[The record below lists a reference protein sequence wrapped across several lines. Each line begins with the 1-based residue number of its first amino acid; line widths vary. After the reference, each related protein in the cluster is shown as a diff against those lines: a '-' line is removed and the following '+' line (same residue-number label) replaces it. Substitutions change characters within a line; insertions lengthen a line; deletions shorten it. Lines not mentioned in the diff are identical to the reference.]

1 MHGCHYLSRGKGQT
15 MSEVM
20 TIYSNNGAVKIVTDG
35 EYYYIQN
42 GDCYERFDSLESAKE
57 IAMSLY

>member
-1 MHGCHYLSRGKGQT
+1 M

-42 GDCYERFDSLESAKE
+42 GGCYERFDSLESAKE

>member
-1 MHGCHYLSRGKGQT
+1 
-15 MSEVM
+15 MSEIM
-20 TIYSNNGAVKIVTDG
+20 AIYSNNRVVKIVTDG

-42 GDCYERFDSLESAKE
+42 GGCYERFDSLESAKE

>member
-1 MHGCHYLSRGKGQT
+1 M
-15 MSEVM
+15 MNEVM
-20 TIYSNNGAVKIVTDG
+20 TIYSDNGAVRIVTDG

-42 GDCYERFDSLESAKE
+42 GGCYERFDDLELAKE

>member
-1 MHGCHYLSRGKGQT
+1 

-20 TIYSNNGAVKIVTDG
+20 TIYSNNGVVRIVTDG

-42 GDCYERFDSLESAKE
+42 GSCYERFDDLELAKE

>member
-1 MHGCHYLSRGKGQT
+1 

-20 TIYSNNGAVKIVTDG
+20 MIYSNNGAVRIVTDG

-42 GDCYERFDSLESAKE
+42 GSYYERFDDFESAKE
-57 IAMSLY
+57 TAMSLY

>member
-1 MHGCHYLSRGKGQT
+1 
-15 MSEVM
+15 M
-20 TIYSNNGAVKIVTDG
+20 TIYSDNGAVRIVTDG

-42 GDCYERFDSLESAKE
+42 GGYYERFDDLESAKE

>member
-1 MHGCHYLSRGKGQT
+1 

-20 TIYSNNGAVKIVTDG
+20 TIYSNNGAVEIVTDG

-42 GDCYERFDSLESAKE
+42 GGYYERFDSLEPATE